1 MITIKTETLKRV
13 LDKSIKGCSF
23 NKMIPIT
30 SLMSITVEDNRIT
43 LYSTDKLNYLKVTD
57 VIDEK
62 QDNFNIVVDA
72 QLFYNLIHKTT
83 VDKVNLSVNE
93 DSTLLNIEGNG
104 NYTLEI
110 PIDEE
115 GNMIRFPELV
125 DIREES
131 TAVEIDLESLREKLN
146 VNKASLP
153 LTLESKELNS
163 YYFTDNIITTD
174 AFKVCATNNMSKL
187 VDTDMCLTKDF
198 VELLLGMTYDVAFVV
213 ISGDNVQVYNDNFV
227 LVGPQCDLKDKYPL
241 AAIKNYLESDFANEC
256 SIKRKDLLEVLDR
269 LGLFIS
275 PYDKNSIDLI
285 FGKEG
290 IKINSKKKNGVE
302 LISYLE
308 TDKKLKLKE
317 DYVTL
322 IDINMLKS
330 QIEAL
335 KDENITIHF
344 GNDKAIKITS
354 KEVVQIVSLLEQE

>member
-1 MITIKTETLKRV
+1 MITIKTDTLKKV

-83 VDKVNLSVNE
+83 VDTIKLSVNE
-93 DSTLLNIEGNG
+93 DSTLLNVEGNG
-104 NYTLEI
+104 TYTLEI

-131 TAVEIDLESLREKLN
+131 TAVEIDLEVLREKLN

-174 AFKVCATNNMSKL
+174 AFKVCATSNISKL
-187 VDTDMCLTKDF
+187 VETDMCLTKDY
-198 VELLLGMTYDVAFVV
+198 VELLLGMTYDTAFIV
-213 ISGDNVQVYNDNFV
+213 INGDKVQVYNDNFV
-227 LVGPQCDLKDKYPL
+227 LVGVQCDLKDKYPL
-241 AAIKNYLESDFANEC
+241 AAIKDYLDSSFGTSVDV
-256 SIKRKDLLEVLDR
+256 SRKDLLEVLDR

-275 PYDKNSIDLI
+275 PYDKNSIDFI
-285 FGKEG
+285 FSKDG

-302 LISYLE
+302 LVKYIES
-308 TDKKLKLKE
+308 DKKPKLKD

-335 KDENITIHF
+335 KDETITIHF
-344 GNDKAIKITS
+344 GNDRAIKITS
-354 KEVVQIVSLLEQE
+354 KEVIQIVSLLEQE